1 MPVMTEKG
9 DTRDTHREG
18 LRALSTPPSTVLSR
32 NYMKP
37 SPPQFLHRIVFKPEH
52 ALQRA

>member
-1 MPVMTEKG
+1 VGGPG
-9 DTRDTHREG
+9 
-18 LRALSTPPSTVLSR
+18 SFSQI
-32 NYMKP
+32 YMKP